1 CARASILP
9 RTEYCSGI
17 YCFVGF
23 DYW

>member
-23 DYW
+23 DFW